1 MSYSFSQIND
11 PSWINLIPNYSFEE
25 VTSNYPNNP
34 INNDF
39 TCPVGPYSAMVDYW
53 SEIIEW
59 TFPLRRLCGR
69 PLSPDVLTFGNTAWG
84 YGYNI
89 PSRSGI
95 RYGHG
100 TTSEYLVVPTK
111 EPLSPNKMYFVE
123 CFSGN
128 TGKNIL
134 IGNQQPKQCH
144 NFGAKLKGGPFQLV
158 MNLKSL
164 SVNDLGNDYV
174 RSRTYFSP
182 VFEGG
187 WITIGS
193 ESGGG
198 NVEDFRIYEVQ
209 ENGCRDNW
217 YFDNTV
223 FNYPFEFF
231 QASDKIYVGNGV
243 DPESGVNHIPGDVII
258 YAGTE
263 VVLQAGNQVIIDDGF
278 FMEEGGSKL
287 IIENKPC
294 NDGLC
299 PEELTFDNEILC
311 DISSLQIGT
320 SPNSWGTSVTWSPSI
335 HLDNPNVANP
345 TFTSP
350 GGTGTVQYT
359 VQVTYTCDGSFQY
372 TSSYPVTVQYSD
384 SDDPN
389 ATISV
394 IDTEWDVYNFSAEF
408 EVGEGVTDIT
418 ISLNSFIESYEETFY
433 AGDDF
438 NCCDFNWELPEAW
451 KWSSCHDDVIIVS
464 ARNGCSEVIQEIT
477 LNWPKT
483 VIPFQPPPQLPNVIT
498 PNGDGVNEE
507 LWITVPSADYYFISV
522 QNRWGNQIIEIFE
535 EGYGEV
541 KDEKLVIFS
550 PSPYQYT
557 DGVYFYEIEYWD
569 LCGNFYEA
577 NQFFHLVNDNT
588 GMVQNNNSNEAN
600 YIEENITNIE
610 NDSQDEV
617 LTSTNKAL
625 QNINSIL
632 IFPNPSD
639 GLINIASQELEI
651 GVVNVFDYKG
661 ALIYSKN
668 VNSKSFTVDI
678 SSKAKGVYWVEVQ
691 TKEGVKRQKVSV
703 I

>member
-1 MSYSFSQIND
+1 MDSSLKKKF
-11 PSWINLIPNYSFEE
+11 
-25 VTSNYPNNP
+25 
-34 INNDF
+34 
-39 TCPVGPYSAMVDYW
+39 
-53 SEIIEW
+53 
-59 TFPLRRLCGR
+59 LCGF
-69 PLSPDVLTFGNTAWG
+69 SGPDVGTA
-84 YGYNI
+84 NVL
-89 PSRSGI
+89 PTQSRSGVF
-95 RYGHG
+95 RGNAVSG
-100 TTSEYLVVPTK
+100 EYLVVPLWHEGLKKGKKYFIEFFTLAGGGEK
-111 EPLSPNKMYFVE
+111 VYFSNGQSRQCGNNEIIKPSGGIIVEAFSPNMGSPDWNRTKLYYTPFLDLDWMTLGIDGD
-123 CFSGN
+123 SGDG
-128 TGKNIL
+128 T
-134 IGNQQPKQCH
+134 
-144 NFGAKLKGGPFQLV
+144 
-158 MNLKSL
+158 
-164 SVNDLGNDYV
+164 
-174 RSRTYFSP
+174 
-182 VFEGG
+182 
-187 WITIGS
+187 
-193 ESGGG
+193 GGG
-198 NVEDFRIYEVQ
+198 SWDDLRIYEVQ

-243 DPESGVNHIPGDVII
+243 DPENGVNHIPGDVIV

-263 VVLQAGNQVIIDDGF
+263 VVLQAGNQVVIENVF
-278 FMEEGGSKL
+278 EMEENAIL
-287 IIENKPC
+287 VIENTPC
-294 NDGLC
+294 NDNLC
-299 PEELTFDNEILC
+299 PEELTFEDEILC
-311 DISSLQIGT
+311 DIPSLQIGT
-320 SPNSWGTSVTWSPSI
+320 SPNPWGTSVTWSPSI

-350 GGTGTVQYT
+350 GGTGTVQYN
-359 VQVTYTCDGSFQY
+359 VQVTYTCDGGFQY

-394 IDTEWDVYNFSAEF
+394 IDTEWDVYNFSAQF

-418 ISLNSFIESYEETFY
+418 ISINSFPESYEETFY

-438 NCCDFNWELPEAW
+438 NCCNFNWELPEAW

-464 ARNGCSEVIQEIT
+464 AKNGCSEVVQEIT

-661 ALIYSKN
+661 ALIFSKN